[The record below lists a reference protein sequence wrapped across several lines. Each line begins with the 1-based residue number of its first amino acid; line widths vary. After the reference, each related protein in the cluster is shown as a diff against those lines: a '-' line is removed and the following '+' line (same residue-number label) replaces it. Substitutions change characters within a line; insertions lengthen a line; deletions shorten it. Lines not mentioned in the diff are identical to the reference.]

1 MSVAEL
7 WTAFSLLGFLVA
19 VVGAYF
25 ARLEYHESKKDYQFS
40 DRAGT
45 RLLARDQLRQRKTTY
60 ARLIIFALVMV
71 GYTAVGAIAM
81 SLPPPPSQTAEA
93 TRVLLALILVSGE
106 VLLVFAK
113 IMDLYTLY
121 QQRQARA
128 TWDRN
133 HTDPRSY

>member
-40 DRAGT
+40 DRPGAAGT

-60 ARLIIFALVMV
+60 ARLIIFALVMA

-81 SLPPPPSQTAEA
+81 SLPPPPSETAEA
-93 TRVLLALILVSGE
+93 KRALLALILVSGE
-106 VLLVFAK
+106 VLLVVAK
-113 IMDLYTLY
+113 TMDLYTLY
-121 QQRQARA
+121 QQRKVR
-128 TWDRN
+128 TLWDER
-133 HTDPRSY
+133 RSG